1 MSHPSALL
9 LTALLV
15 GCTTEPEPF
24 ANAYQIRDLTEAIG
38 GPKAIAQPGDFII
51 ENDRVRVAIVGARNS
66 YGPNLYGGSI
76 VDADLQR
83 FDPRS
88 NQGHGN
94 DIFSEMFP
102 TANLNIMKVD
112 AETGSVEIPTDHPYG
127 DSAVVR
133 VTAPAAGFLS
143 MLDALWALV
152 GAPDLEL
159 VTDYVLE
166 PGKQYVR
173 MITTVNYGGGEP
185 VAVGDPLNAMSAD
198 DPLLEY
204 AIETGLVVGDLY
216 LSGGSLDVFAPNIGF
231 DEDLAVQEANAA
243 GQNLFLDPF
252 EVDWLASAGDGTSYG
267 YASLEGPMF
276 IPMFSSNQTAG
287 ITHGMAGQEAMGNA
301 RFPSGTALTA
311 ERIFALGEGDV
322 GSVVEV
328 ILDARGTPTGRIA
341 GHVLE
346 QTTMEPLSDVHVFA
360 YQGHGDERASRPWIE
375 WRTDVG
381 RDVVDDGSFEGTLPE
396 GDWTLMAHEKGRA
409 NGQTV
414 EITVSA
420 DSETEITLDL
430 PMAGYA
436 RFEVVDED
444 GRTVPAKITIYA
456 APPAE
461 SPRDSVLGDGY
472 QPGHNVSQVFHT
484 SHAVEVQLPVGEYY
498 AVASRG
504 PEYEL
509 DTSPIFM
516 VTDHDTRTIQLQLVQ
531 VVDSTGW
538 VGADLHVHSDTS
550 FDAGTSKTDRMASI
564 MAEHVE
570 FFPSTDHD
578 FITDYGPTM
587 EALGWEAWTTQSPG
601 VEVSPMEMGHYIGF
615 PQASDFLAEA
625 AGAFE
630 WTGMEPEEIFDGIHA
645 AGPPGTEPVVIVAH
659 PHDGILGYFDQFGLN
674 PYSHDDG
681 EVLIERPMLAL
692 TNDLLDPDNFSM
704 EFDVLE
710 LFNSYRMD
718 LLRSPTQQE
727 SDAYR
732 KGEAVTPYQW
742 VSRTMDEQ
750 QALLDGETSLGY
762 NIFGQIDTWFTL
774 LNLGYRVTAVGSSDT
789 HSPSSTPSGQ
799 PRTWLMSPSDSA
811 GHIDVNDITDA
822 LRAHQAVASYGP
834 FVRFEGDGMPIGS
847 EISANGSVELFIE
860 VQSPSWFD
868 TTQVELYENGTLI
881 EVLEIPQP
889 NTTPVNLSTTVE
901 VSPSDDAWY
910 VVVVVGDDDL
920 DPVYPS
926 LDRENLVFQD
936 VVTEALGSMP
946 SLSAFLTEAPPR
958 PRKGPM
964 IPYAITNPIWVDV
977 GGDGWDAP
985 GLPDWLEEPTGE

>member
-1 MSHPSALL
+1 VSRSSILL
-9 LTALLV
+9 LSVLLPA
-15 GCTTEPEPF
+15 CSSEPEQF
-24 ANAYQIRDLTEAIG
+24 AQAYQIQDLSQAIG
-38 GPKAIAQPGDFII
+38 GPKAIARPGDYVI
-51 ENDRVRVAIVGARNS
+51 ENDKIRVAIVGARNS

-88 NQGHGN
+88 NQGRGN

-112 AETGSVEIPTDHPYG
+112 AETGSIELPTEHAYG
-127 DSAVVR
+127 DAAVVR

-159 VTDYVLE
+159 VTDYVLD
-166 PGKQYVR
+166 PGAQYLR
-173 MITTVNYGGGEP
+173 IITTVNYGGGEP
-185 VAVGDPLNAMSAD
+185 TAEGEPLSPMTAD
-198 DPLLEY
+198 APLLEY

-216 LSGGSLDVFAPNIGF
+216 LSGGSLDVFAPGIGF

-267 YASLEGPMF
+267 YASLEGPLF

-287 ITHGMAGQEAMGNA
+287 ITHGVAGDEAMGNA
-301 RFPSGTALTA
+301 RFPAGTALSA
-311 ERIFALGEGDV
+311 ERIFAVGEGDV
-322 GSVVEV
+322 GSVLDV
-328 ILDARGTPTGRIA
+328 ILAARGTPTGSIS

-346 QTTMEPLSDVHVFA
+346 QGTMEPLSDVHVFA
-360 YQGHGDERASRPWIE
+360 YQGHGEERASRPWAE

-381 RDVVDDGSFEGTLPE
+381 RDVVDDGSFQGTLPE
-396 GDWTLMAHEKGRA
+396 GPWTILAHERGRA
-409 NGQTV
+409 HGEALEI
-414 EITVSA
+414 EITA
-420 DSETEITLDL
+420 DSQTELTLDL
-430 PMAGYA
+430 PKAGFA

-444 GRTVPAKITIYA
+444 GRTVPAKVTVYA

-461 SPRDSVLGDGY
+461 SSRDSVLGDGY
-472 QPGHNVSQVFHT
+472 QPGHNVDQLFHT
-484 SHAVEVQLPVGEYY
+484 THAVETPLPVGEYY

-509 DTSPIFM
+509 ASSPYFM
-516 VTDHDTRTIQLQLVQ
+516 VTDHDVTTVHLQVHQ
-531 VVDSTGW
+531 VVDSAGW
-538 VGADLHVHSDTS
+538 ISADLHVHSDTS
-550 FDAGTSKTDRMASI
+550 FDAGTSKTNRLASM
-564 MAEHVE
+564 MAEGVE

-578 FITDYGPTM
+578 YHTDYGPTI
-587 EALGWEAWTTQSPG
+587 EALGWEPWVTQATG
-601 VEVSPMEMGHYIGF
+601 VEVSPMEMGHFIGW
-615 PQASDFLAEA
+615 PVQSDFLAEGG
-625 AGAFE
+625 GAFE
-630 WTGMEPEEIFDGIHA
+630 WTGLEPEELFDSIRA
-645 AGPPGTEPVVIVAH
+645 MGPPGYEPVVIVAH

-674 PYSHDDG
+674 PYGEDDG

-692 TNDLLDPDNFSM
+692 TNDLLAPDNFSM

-718 LLRSPTQQE
+718 LLRTPTQAE
-727 SDAYR
+727 SDRYHLD
-732 KGEAVTPYQW
+732 EAVTPYHW
-742 VSRTMDEQ
+742 VSRTMEEQ
-750 QALLDGETSLGY
+750 QALIDGDTTLAHS
-762 NIFGQIDTWFTL
+762 IFGQIDTWFTL
-774 LNLGYRVTAVGSSDT
+774 LNLGYRVTAVGASDT

-799 PRTWLMSPSDSA
+799 PRTWVMSPTDSP
-811 GHIDVNDITDA
+811 GTIDPGDVADA

-834 FVRFEGDGMPIGS
+834 YVRFEADGQPIGS
-847 EISANGSVELFIE
+847 EITTDGTVELLVE

-868 TTQVELYENGTLI
+868 TTQVEIYENGTLI
-881 EVLEIPQP
+881 EVLDIPQP
-889 NTTPVNLSTTVE
+889 NTTPLNLSTTVQ

-910 VVVVVGDDDL
+910 AVVVVGDDDL

-926 LDRENLVFQD
+926 LDRESLQFQD

-946 SLSAFLTEAPPR
+946 SLSAFLSAAPPR

-985 GLPDWLEEPTGE
+985 GLPDWLSEPTGE

>member
-1 MSHPSALL
+1 MSRSSLIIVSALL
-9 LTALLV
+9 TSCSSGV
-15 GCTTEPEPF
+15 EPF
-24 ANAYQIRDLTEAIG
+24 AQAYQIEDLSEAIG
-38 GPKAIAQPGDFII
+38 GPKALARPGDYLL
-51 ENDRVRVAIVGARNS
+51 ENDKIRVAVIGARNS

-88 NQGHGN
+88 NQGRGN

-112 AETGSVEIPTDHPYG
+112 EETGSVEIPTDHPYG
-127 DSAVVR
+127 DAAVVR

-152 GAPDLEL
+152 GAPELEL

-166 PGKQYVR
+166 PEAQYLR
-173 MITTVNYGGGEP
+173 MITTVNYGGGDP
-185 VAVGDPLNAMSAD
+185 VAVGEPMNAMTAD

-216 LSGGSLDVFAPNIGF
+216 LSGGSLDVFAPGIGF
-231 DEDLAVQEANAA
+231 DEDLAVQEANGA

-252 EVDWLASAGDGTSYG
+252 EVDWLVSTGDGTSYG

-287 ITHGMAGQEAMGNA
+287 ITHGMVGDEALGNQ
-301 RFPSGTALTA
+301 RFADGTALSA
-311 ERIFALGEGDV
+311 ERIFAVGEGDV
-322 GSVVEV
+322 GSVLDV
-328 ILDARGTPTGRIA
+328 ILEARGTPTGHIS
-341 GHVLE
+341 GNVLE
-346 QTTMEPLSDVHVFA
+346 QNTMEPLSEVHVFA
-360 YQGHGDERASRPWIE
+360 YQGHGEDRASRPWAE
-375 WRTDVG
+375 WQTDVG
-381 RDVVDDGSFEGTLPE
+381 RDVVDDGSFGGTLPE
-396 GDWTLMAHEKGRA
+396 GAWTLMAHEKGRA
-409 NGQTV
+409 NGTAI
-414 EITVSA
+414 EIDVTA
-420 DSETEITLDL
+420 DSDTTVTLDL

-444 GRTVPAKITIYA
+444 GRTVPAKVTIFA
-456 APPAE
+456 RPPAE
-461 SPRDSVLGDGY
+461 SSRDSVLGDGY
-472 QPGHNVSQVFHT
+472 QPGRNVAQVFHT
-484 SHAVEVQLPVGEYY
+484 THAVEVQLPTGEYY

-504 PEYEL
+504 PEYEI
-509 DTSPIFM
+509 DTSPYFM
-516 VTDHDTRTIQLQLVQ
+516 VTDHDTTTVPMQVMQ
-531 VVDSTGW
+531 VVDTSGW
-538 VGADLHVHSDTS
+538 IGTDLHVHSDTS
-550 FDAGTSKTDRMASI
+550 FDAGTSKTKRLESM
-564 MAEHVE
+564 MAEQVE

-578 FITDYGPTM
+578 FITDFAPTL
-587 EALGWEAWTTQSPG
+587 EALGWEPWLTPVAG
-601 VEVSPMEMGHYIGF
+601 VEVSPMEMGHFIGW
-615 PQASDFLAEA
+615 PQDSDFLAEN

-630 WTGMEPEEIFDGIHA
+630 WTGMEPEEIFEAIRA
-645 AGPPGTEPVVIVAH
+645 AGPQGYDPVVFVAH

-674 PYSHDDG
+674 PYGEDDG

-710 LFNSYRMD
+710 VFNSYRMD
-718 LLRSPTQQE
+718 LLRSPTQAE

-732 KGEAVTPYQW
+732 LNEAVTPYDW

-750 QALLDGETSLGY
+750 QALIDGDTTLGY
-762 NIFGQIDTWFTL
+762 NVFGQIDTWFTL
-774 LNLGYRVTAVGSSDT
+774 LNLGYRITAVGSSDT
-789 HSPSSTPSGQ
+789 HSPNSTPSGQ
-799 PRTWLMSPSDSA
+799 PRTWVISETDSPAYLDP
-811 GHIDVNDITDA
+811 GDIADA
-822 LRAHQAVASYGP
+822 LREHRAVASYGP
-834 FVRFEGDGMPIGS
+834 FVRFEADGQPVGS
-847 EISANGSVELFIE
+847 EITTDGTVTISVQ
-860 VQSPSWFD
+860 VQSPSWFE
-868 TTQVELYENGTLI
+868 TSQVELYENGTLI

-889 NTTPVNLSTTVE
+889 NTTPINLETTVDVE
-901 VSPSDDAWY
+901 PSDDAWY

-946 SLSAFLTEAPPR
+946 SLAAFLTEAPPR
-958 PRKGPM
+958 PRKGPL
-964 IPYAITNPIWVDV
+964 IPYALTNPIWVDV

-985 GLPDWLEEPTGE
+985 GLPEWMSEPTGE